1 PMGPYPPPL
10 QQVFQAPRRPGM
22 GTVGKPI
29 KLLANYFEVEIPKMD
44 VYHYEVDI
52 KPDKCP
58 RRVNRE
64 VVEYMVQHF
73 KPQLFGD
80 RKPVYDGKKNIYTV
94 LALPIGSEKVDFEV
108 TIPGEGKDRI
118 FKVSIR
124 WLAKVSWRLLQE
136 TLVSGRLQVPLD
148 SVQALDVA
156 MRHLAS
162 MRYTPV
168 GRSFF
173 SPPEG
178 YYHPLGGGREVWFG
192 FHQSV
197 RPAMWKMML
206 NIDVSAT
213 AFYKAQPVI
222 EFMCEVLDIR
232 NIDEQPK
239 TLTDSQRV
247 RFTKE
252 IKGLKVE
259 VTHCGQMKRKYRVCN
274 VTRRPA
280 SHQTFPLQLESG
292 QTVECTVA
300 QYFKQK
306 YNLQLK
312 YPHLPCLQVGQEQKH
327 TYLPLEVCNIVA
339 GQRCIKKL
347 TDNQTSTM
355 IKATARSAPDRQEEI
370 SRLMKNANFNLDP
383 YIQEFGIKV
392 RDDMA
397 EVTGRVLPAPILQYG
412 GRNRAIATPNQGVW
426 DMRGKQ
432 FYNGI
437 EIKVWAI
444 ACFAPQKQCREE
456 VLKNFTDQLRKISK
470 DAGMPIQGQPCF
482 CKYAQGADSVEPM
495 FRHLKN
501 TYSGLQLII
510 VILPGKTPVY
520 GTHRQDGSRFTILE
534 ALHGLAPTY
543 LSALLHPYVPSRQ
556 LRSSDSGLLAV
567 PRSRLSSMGA
577 AEVKRVGDTLLGM
590 ATQCVQVKNVV
601 KTSPQTLSNLCLK
614 INVKLGGINNI
625 LVPHQRSAVFQQP
638 VIFLGA
644 DVTHPPAG
652 DGKKPSITAVVG
664 SMDAHPSRY
673 CATVRVQRPRQ
684 EIIEDL
690 SYMVRELL
698 IQFYKSTRF
707 KPTRIIFYRDGV
719 PEGQLPQSFIS
730 GHRTLPTGR
739 CPQDAAHRTL
749 PTGRCWLDSSG
760 VTQITMRM
768 LIAAVIHSG
777 FLSLIRTQILHY
789 ELLAI
794 RDACI
799 KLEKDY
805 QPGITYIV
813 VQKRHH
819 TRLFCADK
827 SERIGK
833 SGNIPAGTTVDTSIT
848 HPFEFDFYLCSHA
861 GIQGTSR
868 PSHYYVLWD
877 DNRFT
882 ADELQ
887 ILTYQLCHTYVRCT
901 RSVSIPAP
909 AYYAR
914 LVAFRARYHLVDKE
928 HDSGEGSH
936 VSGQSNGRDP
946 QALAK
951 AVQIHH
957 DTLRTIPFV
966 VPLCFPR
973 NFNLE
978 SARPFN
984 AASESFY
991 AGVRESFYAGVR
1003 ESFYAGVRESFYAG
1017 VRESFYAGVRE
1028 SFTPESASP
1037 LRRGPR
1043 VLYAGVRESFYAG
1056 VRESFYAGVR
1066 ESFYAGVRESFYAG
1080 VRESFYAG
1088 VRESFYARLRESFNA
1103 GVREGL
1109 RRAVGAQSL
1118 FSMPRRPGYGTM
1130 GKPIKLLANCFQ
1142 VEIPKMDVYLYEVDI
1157 KPDKCPR
1164 RVNREVVDSMVQH
1177 FKVTIFG
1184 DRRPVYDGK
1193 KSLYTANPLPVA
1205 PAGVDLDVTLPGEG
1219 GKDRPFKVTIK
1230 FVSLV
1235 SWHLL
1240 HEVLTGRS
1248 MPEPL
1253 ELDKPISTNPVH
1265 AVDVVLRHLPSMK
1278 YTPVGRSFFSAPEGY
1293 DHPLGGGREVW
1304 FGFHQSVRPAMWKM
1318 MLNIDVSATAFYKAQ
1333 PVIQFMCEVLDIHN
1347 IDEQPRPLTDSHRVK
1362 FTKEIKGLKVEVT
1375 HCGTMRRKYRVCNVT
1390 RRPASHQTFPLQLE
1404 NGQTVE
1410 RTVAQY
1416 FREKYNLQLKYP
1428 HLPCLQVG
1436 QEQKHTYL
1444 PLEVCNIVAGQRCIK
1459 KLTDNQ
1465 TSTMI
1470 KATARSAPDRQEEIS
1485 RLVRS
1490 ANYEADPFVQEFQF
1504 RVRDEM
1510 AHVTGRVL
1518 PAPMLQYGGRVSSE
1532 HYLFSSGPQSQV
1544 DPIDRNL
1551 DCRRSFGMKINP
1563 ALFLQNRTVA
1573 TPSHGVWDMRG
1584 KQFHTGVEIKMWA
1597 IACFATQR
1605 QCREEILK
1613 GFTDQL
1619 RKISKDAGM
1628 PIQGQPCFCKYAQGA
1643 DSVEPMFRHLKNTY
1657 AGLQL
1662 IIVILPG
1669 KTPVY
1674 AEVKRV
1680 GDTLLGMAT
1689 QCVQVKNVVKTSPQ
1703 TLSNLCLKINVKLGG
1718 INNILVPH
1726 QRPSVFQQPVIF
1738 LGADV
1743 THPPA
1748 GDGKKPSI
1756 AAVVG
1761 SMDAHPSRYCATVRV
1776 QRPRQEVIQDLAS
1789 MVRELLIQFYKST
1802 RYKPTRIIFYRDGVS
1817 EGQFRQVLYYE
1828 LLAIR
1833 EACISLEKE
1842 YQPGITYIVVQK
1854 RHHTRLFCADRNE
1867 RVGRSGNIPAGTTV
1881 DTDITHPYEFDF
1893 YLCSHAGIQGTSRPS
1908 HYHVLWDDNCFTA
1921 DEFQLLTYQLCHT
1934 YVRCTRSVS
1943 IPAPAYYAHLVA
1955 FRARYHLVDKEH
1967 DSAEGSHVSGQS
1979 NGRDPQALA
1988 KAVQIHHD
1996 TLRTMYF
2003 A

>member
-1 PMGPYPPPL
+1 SHHPLCPFPPLLSRVLPIGPYPPPL
-10 QQVFQAPRRPGM
+10 QQVFQAPRRPGL

-306 YNLQLK
+306 YSLQLK

-392 RDDMA
+392 KDDMA

-456 VLKNFTDQLRKISK
+456 VLKPPEVNRCGFDGLRVSLRVSKSWGYLNFWVNCPFNAL
-470 DAGMPIQGQPCF
+470 F
-482 CKYAQGADSVEPM
+482 EP
-495 FRHLKN
+495 F
-501 TYSGLQLII
+501 G
-510 VILPGKTPVY
+510 
-520 GTHRQDGSRFTILE
+520 
-534 ALHGLAPTY
+534 
-543 LSALLHPYVPSRQ
+543 
-556 LRSSDSGLLAV
+556 
-567 PRSRLSSMGA
+567 
-577 AEVKRVGDTLLGM
+577 
-590 ATQCVQVKNVV
+590 
-601 KTSPQTLSNLCLK
+601 
-614 INVKLGGINNI
+614 
-625 LVPHQRSAVFQQP
+625 RSAVFQQP

-719 PEGQLPQSFIS
+719 PEGQLP
-730 GHRTLPTGR
+730 
-739 CPQDAAHRTL
+739 
-749 PTGRCWLDSSG
+749 
-760 VTQITMRM
+760 
-768 LIAAVIHSG
+768 
-777 FLSLIRTQILHY
+777 QILHY

-957 DTLRTIPFV
+957 DTLRT
-966 VPLCFPR
+966 
-973 NFNLE
+973 
-978 SARPFN
+978 
-984 AASESFY
+984 
-991 AGVRESFYAGVR
+991 
-1003 ESFYAGVRESFYAG
+1003 
-1017 VRESFYAGVRE
+1017 
-1028 SFTPESASP
+1028 
-1037 LRRGPR
+1037 
-1043 VLYAGVRESFYAG
+1043 
-1056 VRESFYAGVR
+1056 
-1066 ESFYAGVRESFYAG
+1066 
-1080 VRESFYAG
+1080 
-1088 VRESFYARLRESFNA
+1088 
-1103 GVREGL
+1103 
-1109 RRAVGAQSL
+1109 
-1118 FSMPRRPGYGTM
+1118 
-1130 GKPIKLLANCFQ
+1130 
-1142 VEIPKMDVYLYEVDI
+1142 
-1157 KPDKCPR
+1157 
-1164 RVNREVVDSMVQH
+1164 
-1177 FKVTIFG
+1177 
-1184 DRRPVYDGK
+1184 
-1193 KSLYTANPLPVA
+1193 
-1205 PAGVDLDVTLPGEG
+1205 
-1219 GKDRPFKVTIK
+1219 
-1230 FVSLV
+1230 
-1235 SWHLL
+1235 
-1240 HEVLTGRS
+1240 
-1248 MPEPL
+1248 
-1253 ELDKPISTNPVH
+1253 
-1265 AVDVVLRHLPSMK
+1265 
-1278 YTPVGRSFFSAPEGY
+1278 
-1293 DHPLGGGREVW
+1293 
-1304 FGFHQSVRPAMWKM
+1304 
-1318 MLNIDVSATAFYKAQ
+1318 
-1333 PVIQFMCEVLDIHN
+1333 
-1347 IDEQPRPLTDSHRVK
+1347 
-1362 FTKEIKGLKVEVT
+1362 
-1375 HCGTMRRKYRVCNVT
+1375 
-1390 RRPASHQTFPLQLE
+1390 
-1404 NGQTVE
+1404 
-1410 RTVAQY
+1410 
-1416 FREKYNLQLKYP
+1416 
-1428 HLPCLQVG
+1428 
-1436 QEQKHTYL
+1436 
-1444 PLEVCNIVAGQRCIK
+1444 
-1459 KLTDNQ
+1459 
-1465 TSTMI
+1465 
-1470 KATARSAPDRQEEIS
+1470 
-1485 RLVRS
+1485 
-1490 ANYEADPFVQEFQF
+1490 
-1504 RVRDEM
+1504 
-1510 AHVTGRVL
+1510 
-1518 PAPMLQYGGRVSSE
+1518 
-1532 HYLFSSGPQSQV
+1532 
-1544 DPIDRNL
+1544 
-1551 DCRRSFGMKINP
+1551 
-1563 ALFLQNRTVA
+1563 
-1573 TPSHGVWDMRG
+1573 
-1584 KQFHTGVEIKMWA
+1584 
-1597 IACFATQR
+1597 
-1605 QCREEILK
+1605 
-1613 GFTDQL
+1613 
-1619 RKISKDAGM
+1619 
-1628 PIQGQPCFCKYAQGA
+1628 
-1643 DSVEPMFRHLKNTY
+1643 
-1657 AGLQL
+1657 
-1662 IIVILPG
+1662 
-1669 KTPVY
+1669 
-1674 AEVKRV
+1674 
-1680 GDTLLGMAT
+1680 
-1689 QCVQVKNVVKTSPQ
+1689 
-1703 TLSNLCLKINVKLGG
+1703 
-1718 INNILVPH
+1718 
-1726 QRPSVFQQPVIF
+1726 
-1738 LGADV
+1738 
-1743 THPPA
+1743 
-1748 GDGKKPSI
+1748 
-1756 AAVVG
+1756 
-1761 SMDAHPSRYCATVRV
+1761 
-1776 QRPRQEVIQDLAS
+1776 
-1789 MVRELLIQFYKST
+1789 
-1802 RYKPTRIIFYRDGVS
+1802 
-1817 EGQFRQVLYYE
+1817 
-1828 LLAIR
+1828 
-1833 EACISLEKE
+1833 
-1842 YQPGITYIVVQK
+1842 
-1854 RHHTRLFCADRNE
+1854 
-1867 RVGRSGNIPAGTTV
+1867 
-1881 DTDITHPYEFDF
+1881 
-1893 YLCSHAGIQGTSRPS
+1893 
-1908 HYHVLWDDNCFTA
+1908 
-1921 DEFQLLTYQLCHT
+1921 
-1934 YVRCTRSVS
+1934 
-1943 IPAPAYYAHLVA
+1943 
-1955 FRARYHLVDKEH
+1955 
-1967 DSAEGSHVSGQS
+1967 
-1979 NGRDPQALA
+1979 
-1988 KAVQIHHD
+1988 
-1996 TLRTMYF
+1996 MYF